1 MTTFER
7 AAHGVRSVDVSGVA
21 WPPYKLL
28 ALGVGAAVFV
38 ATLLLVAS
46 MSTAVLSASAVAS
59 MVWLAGSLI
68 H

>member
-7 AAHGVRSVDVSGVA
+7 AAHGVRSVDVAGAA
-21 WPPYKLL
+21 WAPYKLL
-28 ALGVGAAVFV
+28 ALGVGAVVFV

>member
-7 AAHGVRSVDVSGVA
+7 AAHGVRSVDVSDVVWA
-21 WPPYKLL
+21 PYKLL
-28 ALGVGAAVFV
+28 ALAVGAAVFV
-38 ATLLLVAS
+38 VALLLVAS

-59 MVWLAGSLI
+59 MAWLAGSLI

>member
-7 AAHGVRSVDVSGVA
+7 ATHGVRSVDVSDVVWA
-21 WPPYKLL
+21 PYKLL
-28 ALGVGAAVFV
+28 ALAVGTVVFV
-38 ATLLLVAS
+38 VTLLLVAS

-59 MVWLAGSLI
+59 MAWLAGSLI